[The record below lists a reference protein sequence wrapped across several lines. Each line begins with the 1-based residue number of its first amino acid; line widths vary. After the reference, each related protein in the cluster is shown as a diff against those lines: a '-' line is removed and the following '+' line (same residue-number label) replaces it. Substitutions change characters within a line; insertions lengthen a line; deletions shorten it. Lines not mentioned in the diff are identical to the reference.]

1 MAITLND
8 FRTLSNGEYNAG
20 QIDFTTNSNGE
31 VTGLKKVNHHVTFKS
46 LNGVEIDPKRAVAVK
61 EAFIQALTNEG
72 VSLEKIA
79 QIRERLGIAADTKT
93 TLEEASAALKR
104 RFTPL
109 TRQQVRDILRHDVA
123 DALNT
128 GFNAAI
134 GRYPGAA
141 VAEARGVRETRE
153 RVNREAEALV
163 KKSPSHEQLF
173 ALLAGKSCEESV
185 KAAMHSSPA
194 MMQVANGLRVNRM
207 DTLLRNA
214 WNRGVNACL
223 DRAAKTLAAL
233 RSAVDVFVGDPHA
246 DSQKVKTPF
255 GTITLSCEG
264 NGAMIG
270 THLVVSLKV
279 GNETLTLELA
289 GSPEEIVEQL
299 DNQISGGAELLGKN
313 RLGAMLSQAR
323 KNEDLAE
330 DSMPCL
336 GRTVAE
342 TILKTFANV
351 GQDLLD
357 ELDNHSLANY
367 ARDVANGTANWTED
381 SIRAARNEALRD
393 ADNVKVIAQ
402 ATELIEGGDKSEEDE
417 VIKDIVDHANEV
429 AKEKEVVNEEVN
441 EVGTGDEGEKKIEPE
456 NPAQPPP
463 QGEQVQPP
471 PQEDKFEKLFG
482 APLPKDAND
491 LLRADFKPA
500 LKRGQERRVFNEL
513 TLLFERTKARP
524 AHDNASSV
532 KLGTLKEP
540 KRFEAVQKTE
550 NFTFAGAKLSQA
562 ERKAIGDFAQ
572 GLLRGAASGDAAAI
586 KALVAQNVH
595 ALLLMAAD
603 PEGAAAFF
611 PPEAVAD
618 AKGLVASLAEA
629 LKTAAKGGTGRTL
642 DFQSFTLGD
651 EDAVRGMLARTK
663 NAAAADALA
672 AKVTT
677 ILRESVSVAVRK
689 PSQEVMTAAGAAL
702 GGTSVAPL
710 ALLARNNTLELMAF
724 VSGDAKIPGRNA
736 AQTAEIKAAVMKAF
750 TAATGRATFAETTL
764 AEFDAFVAKCATGA
778 LDKALGAIASRN
790 ALFGGELY
798 GKVGGDKGK
807 RVAADIAT
815 KDLGAVVKA
824 PQTAQAKKGDIVGGV
839 TLHISDMLD
848 SDAPQPRRATAADL
862 RGLAADLLETAEG
875 IFAKGANA
883 SPEAIRAVILKDID
897 AFCRF
902 LDNPRALGDA
912 VMPQLRDLVVGV
924 MADVRKLMAEALKAA
939 LGKELRAVRPVEI
952 KQFVQKMDVAALGK
966 VAAAFATLAEKG
978 AEQVQTFVNGV
989 CNLDPKAKIASEY
1002 DKMKPEQIKA
1012 SLANKTLDD
1021 IIDDP
1026 INDPSRPG
1034 ILAFQKKVLSTY
1046 FTKVS
1051 HARKAGVLV
1060 SALRN
1065 SPDTAQAASVA
1076 AETKFLSAI
1085 FLGAGPL
1092 MQKTL
1097 QGIDRRIA
1105 GAHGEAFGVLKSS
1118 IPPIPDEYI
1127 LAKLDEI
1134 VENNPDKYLRHV
1146 KSDDKPFIPLGA
1158 ATVGQAVKC
1167 SFMTMQGKM
1176 EEVIVKIMRPGVK
1189 ERFEE
1194 DVKIFDAVAKD
1205 VPSVKKVWDARVA
1218 TIRDEFDFRVE
1229 AKNIEIGQVY
1239 EVYDK
1244 RYVMVKNKKTGR
1256 MEPKEDPKTGLYVY
1270 APGVG
1275 HTWTVSAMKTPEGV
1289 KQTSDVL
1296 VGSVA
1301 PGQPFDKLLGTQKR
1315 NIHSLFAGVF
1325 ETDAGGRILRKDG
1338 KPVVRKDMSL
1348 TGFLA
1353 IYNGIKDAA
1362 AGISKSRLYFKQ
1374 VIWKWLEEALFKS
1387 GVMHN
1392 DVHTGN
1398 LMLSTDDHCAT
1409 FIDFGNIVQL
1419 SKNDRLSLLKMVA
1432 AVAAKHSDFFIAS
1445 FEELLGKGTKEQKAF
1460 SAMRE
1465 KVHAAVSAVIHK
1477 GKTKDDTG
1485 YRFQALLSEMQKLG
1499 VDIPPQVAT
1508 FVEGL
1513 TRLQNC
1519 YEELSDLI
1527 HETESLCQAYT
1538 EQVVNGNPD
1547 LVPHAPDD
1555 VIGKLLGILSR
1566 PGALAASN
1574 NLDPNK
1580 GGIAREMYDVR
1591 SQTMDLAWKGL
1602 DGTIKGTLVTQMAEA
1617 IEAEKNL
1624 PGNDKLSHLVSLVSR
1639 HAFPDDA
1646 AKINGALAR
1655 FADVKRR
1662 LRCAEASG
1670 ADGRAAELRKELGD
1684 AQNKLMRAISDG
1696 MEGIQTALDDSH
1708 DAEPPDEDCF
1718 TTESAA
1724 EIFADI
1730 VNENFDAVK
1739 GSFNSAIGKGK
1750 LAYAFKKAVKDDV
1763 NHQNDGHQKAKATQ
1777 L

>member
-46 LNGVEIDPKRAVAVK
+46 LNGVEIDAKRAVAVK

-72 VSLEKIA
+72 VSPEKIA
-79 QIRERLGIAADTKT
+79 QIRERLGIASDTKT
-93 TLEEASAALKR
+93 TLDGASAVLKR

-109 TRQQVRDILRHDVA
+109 TREQVRDILRHDVT

-134 GRYPGAA
+134 GRNPGAA
-141 VAEARGVRETRE
+141 VAEGRGVRETRE

-163 KKSPSHEQLF
+163 KKSPPHEQFF

-207 DTLLRNA
+207 DTLLRSA

-255 GTITLSCEG
+255 GTITLSCEA

-313 RLGAMLSQAR
+313 RLGMMLAQAR

-330 DSMPCL
+330 GSMPCL

-381 SIRAARNEALRD
+381 SIRTARNEALRD
-393 ADNVKVIAQ
+393 TDNVKVIAQ
-402 ATELIEGGDKSEEDE
+402 AIGEDDDDE
-417 VIKDIVDHANEV
+417 IIKDIVENANKFKPEIPENPENPDNPEIPG
-429 AKEKEVVNEEVN
+429 KPGNPENPGKPEN
-441 EVGTGDEGEKKIEPE
+441 PE
-456 NPAQPPP
+456 NPAELP
-463 QGEQVQPP
+463 QDQ
-471 PQEDKFEKLFG
+471 
-482 APLPKDAND
+482 
-491 LLRADFKPA
+491 RI
-500 LKRGQERRVFNEL
+500 FNEL
-513 TLLFERTKARP
+513 TLLFERPKARP

-532 KLGTLKEP
+532 KLGSLEEP
-540 KRFEAVQKTE
+540 KHFEAVQKTE
-550 NFTFAGAKLSQA
+550 NFTFAGAKLSQE
-562 ERKAIGDFAQ
+562 ERKAIDDFAR
-572 GLLRGAASGDAAAI
+572 GLVRGAASGDTAAI

-629 LKTAAKGGTGRTL
+629 LKAAAKVGTGRTL
-642 DFQSFTLGD
+642 DYQSFTLGD
-651 EDAVRGMLARTK
+651 EDAVRVMLERTK
-663 NAAAADALA
+663 DSAAADALA
-672 AKVTT
+672 AKVKT
-677 ILRESVSVAVRK
+677 ILRESVSVAVRETSAETMK
-689 PSQEVMTAAGAAL
+689 AAGEAL
-702 GGTSVAPL
+702 GGTSAAPL

-724 VSGDAKIPGRNA
+724 VSGDTKIPGRNA
-736 AQTAEIKAAVMKAF
+736 AQTAEIKATVMKAF
-750 TAATGRATFAETTL
+750 TEATGRATFAETTL
-764 AEFDAFVAKCATGA
+764 AEFDAFVAKCAKGA

-798 GKVGGDKGK
+798 DKVGGDKGK

-912 VMPQLRDLVVGV
+912 VMPQLRDLVVGA
-924 MADVRKLMAEALKAA
+924 MADVRKLMAEALKTA

-966 VAAAFATLAEKG
+966 VAAAFATLAEKC

-989 CNLDPKAKIASEY
+989 CNLDPKANIVSEY
-1002 DKMKPEQIKA
+1002 DKMKPDQIKA

-1118 IPPIPDEYI
+1118 IPPLPDEYI
-1127 LAKLDEI
+1127 LAKLNEM
-1134 VENNPDKYLRHV
+1134 VKNNPDTYSELASYDNKYF
-1146 KSDDKPFIPLGA
+1146 KPLGA
-1158 ATVGQAVKC
+1158 ATVGQAVQCRIINQKGG
-1167 SFMTMQGKM
+1167 FDD
-1176 EEVIVKIMRPGVK
+1176 VIVKIMRPGVK

-1194 DVKIFDAVAKD
+1194 DVKIFDAVAKE
-1205 VPSVKKVWDARVA
+1205 VPSVQKVWDARVA

-1270 APGVG
+1270 APGVS

-1301 PGQPFDKLLGTQKR
+1301 PGQPFDKLLGAQKR

-1527 HETESLCQAYT
+1527 HETESLCHAYT

-1547 LVPHAPDD
+1547 LVPPAPDD
-1555 VIGKLLGILSR
+1555 VIGKLLGLLSR
-1566 PGALAASN
+1566 PGAIAASGS
-1574 NLDPNK
+1574 LDPK
-1580 GGIAREMYDVR
+1580 PGEISREIYDVR
-1591 SQTMDLAWKGL
+1591 SQTMDLAWKGM

-1624 PGNDKLSHLVSLVSR
+1624 PGNDKLSHLASLVSR
-1639 HAFPDDA
+1639 HAFPDDV

-1684 AQNKLMRAISDG
+1684 AQNKLMRAVSDG
-1696 MEGIQTALDDSH
+1696 MEGIQTALDESH

-1763 NHQNDGHQKAKATQ
+1763 NHQNDGHQKAKANQ

>member
-46 LNGVEIDPKRAVAVK
+46 LNGVEIDAKRAVAVK

-72 VSLEKIA
+72 VSPEKIA
-79 QIRERLGIAADTKT
+79 QIRERLGIASDTKT
-93 TLEEASAALKR
+93 TLDDASAALKR

-109 TRQQVRDILRHDVA
+109 TREQVRDILRHDVS

-134 GRYPGAA
+134 GHNPGAA
-141 VAEARGVRETRE
+141 VAEGRGVRETRE

-163 KKSPSHEQLF
+163 KKSPPHEQLF

-233 RSAVDVFVGDPHA
+233 RSAVDVFAGDPHA

-255 GTITLSCEG
+255 GTITLSCEE

-279 GNETLTLELA
+279 GNETLTLELG

-313 RLGAMLSQAR
+313 RLGMMLAQAR
-323 KNEDLAE
+323 KNGDLAE
-330 DSMPCL
+330 GSMPCL

-381 SIRAARNEALRD
+381 SIRSARNEALRD
-393 ADNVKVIAQ
+393 ADNVRVIAQ
-402 ATELIEGGDKSEEDE
+402 VTELIEEGDKSEEDE
-417 VIKDIVDHANEV
+417 VIKDIVEQANEA
-429 AKEKEVVNEEVN
+429 AKEKEVVYEEVN
-441 EVGTGDEGEKKIEPE
+441 EIGNGDEGEK
-456 NPAQPPP
+456 
-463 QGEQVQPP
+463 EQ
-471 PQEDKFEKLFG
+471 
-482 APLPKDAND
+482 
-491 LLRADFKPA
+491 A
-500 LKRGQERRVFNEL
+500 LKRGQDRRVFNEL
-513 TLLFERTKARP
+513 TLLFERPKARP

-736 AQTAEIKAAVMKAF
+736 AQTAEIKATVMKAF

-778 LDKALGAIASRN
+778 LDKALGAIASCN

-862 RGLAADLLETAEG
+862 RGLAADLLETVEG

-902 LDNPRALGDA
+902 LDNPRAFGDA
-912 VMPQLRDLVVGV
+912 VMPQLRDLVAGA

-966 VAAAFATLAEKG
+966 VAAAFATLAEKS

-989 CNLDPKAKIASEY
+989 CNLDPKAKIVSEY
-1002 DKMKPEQIKA
+1002 DKMKPDQIKA

-1289 KQTSDVL
+1289 KQTRDVL

-1301 PGQPFDKLLGTQKR
+1301 PGQPFDKVLSTQKR

-1338 KPVVRKDMSL
+1338 KPVVRRDMSL
-1348 TGFLA
+1348 SGFLA
-1353 IYNGIKDAA
+1353 IHNGITDAV
-1362 AGISKSRLYFKQ
+1362 AGISRSRLYFKQ

-1398 LMLSTDDHCAT
+1398 LMLATDDHCAT

-1527 HETESLCQAYT
+1527 HETESLCHAYT

-1555 VIGKLLGILSR
+1555 VIGKLLGLLSR
-1566 PGALAASN
+1566 PGAHAVSGS
-1574 NLDPNK
+1574 LDLGT
-1580 GGIAREMYDVR
+1580 GGIAREIYDVR
-1591 SQTMDLAWKGL
+1591 SQTMDLAWKGM

-1646 AKINGALAR
+1646 AKIDGALAR

-1684 AQNKLMRAISDG
+1684 AQNKLMRAVSDG
-1696 MEGIQTALDDSH
+1696 MEGIQTALDESH

-1763 NHQNDGHQKAKATQ
+1763 NHQNDGHQKAKMNQ

>member
-72 VSLEKIA
+72 VSPEKIA
-79 QIRERLGIAADTKT
+79 QIRERLGIASDTKT
-93 TLEEASAALKR
+93 TLDGASAALKR

-109 TRQQVRDILRHDVA
+109 TREQVRDILRHDVA

-128 GFNAAI
+128 GFNAGV
-134 GRYPGAA
+134 GRNPGAA

-163 KKSPSHEQLF
+163 KKSPPHEQLF

-194 MMQVANGLRVNRM
+194 MMQVANGLRMNRM

-255 GTITLSCEG
+255 GTITLSCEA

-313 RLGAMLSQAR
+313 RLGMMLAQAR

-330 DSMPCL
+330 GSMPCL

-351 GQDLLD
+351 GQELLD

-367 ARDVANGTANWTED
+367 ACDVANGTTNWTEA
-381 SIRAARNEALRD
+381 SIRSARNEALRD
-393 ADNVKVIAQ
+393 ADNVRVIAQ
-402 ATELIEGGDKSEEDE
+402 ATELSEEGDKSEEDE
-417 VIKDIVDHANEV
+417 IIKDIVDHANEV

-471 PQEDKFEKLFG
+471 PQEEQVQPPPQEDKFEKLFG

-491 LLRADFKPA
+491 LLHADFKPA

-513 TLLFERTKARP
+513 TLLFERPKARP

-562 ERKAIGDFAQ
+562 ERKAVGDFAQ

-629 LKTAAKGGTGRTL
+629 LKAAAKVGTGRTL
-642 DFQSFTLGD
+642 DYQSFTLGD
-651 EDAVRGMLARTK
+651 EDAVRVMLARTK

-672 AKVTT
+672 AKVKT
-677 ILRESVSVAVRK
+677 ILRESVSAAVRK
-689 PSQEVMTAAGAAL
+689 PSQEVMTAAGTAL
-702 GGTSVAPL
+702 GGTSAD
-710 ALLARNNTLELMAF
+710 ALTALARNNTLELMAF

-750 TAATGRATFAETTL
+750 TEATGKATFAETTL
-764 AEFDAFVAKCATGA
+764 AEFDAFVAKCAKGA

-798 GKVGGDKGK
+798 DKVGGDKAK

-912 VMPQLRDLVVGV
+912 VMPQLRELVVGA
-924 MADVRKLMAEALKAA
+924 MADVRKLMAEALKAT

-966 VAAAFATLAEKG
+966 VAAAFATLAEKS

-989 CNLDPKAKIASEY
+989 CNLDPKAKIVSEY

-1026 INDPSRPG
+1026 IKDPSRPG
-1034 ILAFQKKVLSTY
+1034 MLAFQKKVLSTY

-1051 HARKAGVLV
+1051 HARKADVLV

-1118 IPPIPDEYI
+1118 IAPLPDEYI
-1127 LAKLDEI
+1127 LAKLNEM
-1134 VENNPDKYLRHV
+1134 VKNNPDTYSELASYDNKYF
-1146 KSDDKPFIPLGA
+1146 KPLGA
-1158 ATVGQAVKC
+1158 ATVGQAVQCRIMNQKGG
-1167 SFMTMQGKM
+1167 FDD
-1176 EEVIVKIMRPGVK
+1176 VIVKIMRPGVK

-1194 DVKIFDAVAKD
+1194 EVKIFDAVAKE
-1205 VPSVKKVWDARVA
+1205 VPSVQKVWDARVA

-1270 APGVG
+1270 APGVS

-1289 KQTSDVL
+1289 KQTRDVL

-1301 PGQPFDKLLGTQKR
+1301 PGQPFDKILSTQKR
-1315 NIHSLFAGVF
+1315 NILSLFAGVF
-1325 ETDAGGRILRKDG
+1325 ETDADGRILRKDG
-1338 KPVVRKDMSL
+1338 KPVVRRDMSL
-1348 TGFLA
+1348 SGFLA
-1353 IYNGIKDAA
+1353 IHNRIKGAVDDIAF
-1362 AGISKSRLYFKQ
+1362 SRLYFRQ

-1398 LMLSTDDHCAT
+1398 LMLDNDGQCAT

-1477 GKTKDDTG
+1477 GKTQDDTG

-1527 HETESLCQAYT
+1527 HETESLCHAYT

-1547 LVPHAPDD
+1547 LVPPAPDD
-1555 VIGKLLGILSR
+1555 VIGKLLGLLSR

-1591 SQTMDLAWKGL
+1591 SQTMDLAWKGM
-1602 DGTIKGTLVTQMAEA
+1602 DGAIKGTLVTQMAEA

-1624 PGNDKLSHLVSLVSR
+1624 PGNDKLSHLATSFRTSPPLSR
-1639 HAFPDDA
+1639 ATPFRTTRPRSMAHS
-1646 AKINGALAR
+1646 R
-1655 FADVKRR
+1655 
-1662 LRCAEASG
+1662 ASP
-1670 ADGRAAELRKELGD
+1670 
-1684 AQNKLMRAISDG
+1684 
-1696 MEGIQTALDDSH
+1696 T
-1708 DAEPPDEDCF
+1708 
-1718 TTESAA
+1718 
-1724 EIFADI
+1724 
-1730 VNENFDAVK
+1730 
-1739 GSFNSAIGKGK
+1739 
-1750 LAYAFKKAVKDDV
+1750 
-1763 NHQNDGHQKAKATQ
+1763 
-1777 L
+1777 

>member
-46 LNGVEIDPKRAVAVK
+46 LNGVEIDAKRAVAVK
-61 EAFIQALTNEG
+61 EAFIQALTNKG
-72 VSLEKIA
+72 VSPEKIA
-79 QIRERLGIAADTKT
+79 QIRERLGIASDTKT
-93 TLEEASAALKR
+93 TLDGASAALKR

-109 TRQQVRDILRHDVA
+109 TREQVRDILRHDVT

-134 GRYPGAA
+134 GRNPGAA
-141 VAEARGVRETRE
+141 VAEGRGVREARE

-163 KKSPSHEQLF
+163 KKSPPHEQLF

-185 KAAMHSSPA
+185 EAAMHSSPA

-255 GTITLSCEG
+255 GTITLSCEA
-264 NGAMIG
+264 NGAMTG
-270 THLVVSLKV
+270 SHLVVSLKV

-313 RLGAMLSQAR
+313 RLGMMLSQAR
-323 KNEDLAE
+323 RNEDLAE

-357 ELDNHSLANY
+357 ELDNHALANY
-367 ARDVANGTANWTED
+367 ARDVANGTANWTEAA
-381 SIRAARNEALRD
+381 IRSARNEALRD
-393 ADNVKVIAQ
+393 SDNVKVIAQ
-402 ATELIEGGDKSEEDE
+402 VIGEDDDDE
-417 VIKDIVDHANEV
+417 IIKDIVENAN
-429 AKEKEVVNEEVN
+429 KFK
-441 EVGTGDEGEKKIEPE
+441 PE
-456 NPAQPPP
+456 NP
-463 QGEQVQPP
+463 
-471 PQEDKFEKLFG
+471 EK
-482 APLPKDAND
+482 PEKPE
-491 LLRADFKPA
+491 KPA
-500 LKRGQERRVFNEL
+500 ELPQDQRIFNEL
-513 TLLFERTKARP
+513 TLLFERPKARP

-572 GLLRGAASGDAAAI
+572 GFLRGAASGDAAAI

-595 ALLLMAAD
+595 ALLLLAAD

-629 LKTAAKGGTGRTL
+629 LKAAAKGGTGRTL

-651 EDAVRGMLARTK
+651 EDAVRGMIARTK

-750 TAATGRATFAETTL
+750 TVATGKATFADTTL

-798 GKVGGDKGK
+798 DKVGGDKGK

-883 SPEAIRAVILKDID
+883 SPEAIRAVTLKDID

-912 VMPQLRDLVVGV
+912 VMPQLRELVVGA
-924 MADVRKLMAEALKAA
+924 MADVRKVMAEALKAA

-966 VAAAFATLAEKG
+966 VAAAFATLAEKS

-989 CNLDPKAKIASEY
+989 CNLDPEAKIVSEY

-1034 ILAFQKKVLSTY
+1034 MLAFQKKVLSTY
-1046 FTKVS
+1046 FTQVS

-1127 LAKLDEI
+1127 LAKLNEI

-1218 TIRDEFDFRVE
+1218 TIRDEFDFR
-1229 AKNIEIGQVY
+1229 
-1239 EVYDK
+1239 
-1244 RYVMVKNKKTGR
+1244 T
-1256 MEPKEDPKTGLYVY
+1256 PKIR
-1270 APGVG
+1270 
-1275 HTWTVSAMKTPEGV
+1275 
-1289 KQTSDVL
+1289 Q
-1296 VGSVA
+1296 
-1301 PGQPFDKLLGTQKR
+1301 
-1315 NIHSLFAGVF
+1315 
-1325 ETDAGGRILRKDG
+1325 
-1338 KPVVRKDMSL
+1338 
-1348 TGFLA
+1348 
-1353 IYNGIKDAA
+1353 
-1362 AGISKSRLYFKQ
+1362 
-1374 VIWKWLEEALFKS
+1374 
-1387 GVMHN
+1387 
-1392 DVHTGN
+1392 
-1398 LMLSTDDHCAT
+1398 
-1409 FIDFGNIVQL
+1409 
-1419 SKNDRLSLLKMVA
+1419 
-1432 AVAAKHSDFFIAS
+1432 
-1445 FEELLGKGTKEQKAF
+1445 
-1460 SAMRE
+1460 
-1465 KVHAAVSAVIHK
+1465 
-1477 GKTKDDTG
+1477 
-1485 YRFQALLSEMQKLG
+1485 
-1499 VDIPPQVAT
+1499 
-1508 FVEGL
+1508 
-1513 TRLQNC
+1513 RLQ
-1519 YEELSDLI
+1519 I
-1527 HETESLCQAYT
+1527 
-1538 EQVVNGNPD
+1538 PD
-1547 LVPHAPDD
+1547 L
-1555 VIGKLLGILSR
+1555 SR
-1566 PGALAASN
+1566 
-1574 NLDPNK
+1574 
-1580 GGIAREMYDVR
+1580 
-1591 SQTMDLAWKGL
+1591 
-1602 DGTIKGTLVTQMAEA
+1602 
-1617 IEAEKNL
+1617 
-1624 PGNDKLSHLVSLVSR
+1624 
-1639 HAFPDDA
+1639 
-1646 AKINGALAR
+1646 
-1655 FADVKRR
+1655 
-1662 LRCAEASG
+1662 
-1670 ADGRAAELRKELGD
+1670 
-1684 AQNKLMRAISDG
+1684 
-1696 MEGIQTALDDSH
+1696 
-1708 DAEPPDEDCF
+1708 
-1718 TTESAA
+1718 
-1724 EIFADI
+1724 
-1730 VNENFDAVK
+1730 
-1739 GSFNSAIGKGK
+1739 
-1750 LAYAFKKAVKDDV
+1750 
-1763 NHQNDGHQKAKATQ
+1763 
-1777 L
+1777 